1 MKKIFHL
8 KRLLI
13 ILLAASGSSRRLS
26 ARMGI
31 VATNQSAA
39 GSAKSTTNKAPLAT
53 PRRQTLTG
61 IKTSY
66 KSPLYENVKSN
77 GGSNGLGPVANRR
90 KSTNISSAHRSAT
103 PGNRTKKPT
112 MTTTTDENAMVA
124 MRTPT
129 SAGRVKKLTA
139 TELTT
144 SRRKSKRFMTIGY
157 EGEVGRSP
165 LMERQNIVVT
175 VQRSKSAQTPIGKT
189 AVVKRDMVRQN
200 EVRRKELGVGT

>member
-1 MKKIFHL
+1 
-8 KRLLI
+8 
-13 ILLAASGSSRRLS
+13 
-26 ARMGI
+26 MGV

-39 GSAKSTTNKAPLAT
+39 ASAKASTNKAPLAT

-61 IKTSY
+61 IRTSY
-66 KSPLYENVKSN
+66 KSPHYENVKSVPN
-77 GGSNGLGPVANRR
+77 GNGMGSVASRR
-90 KSTNISSAHRSAT
+90 KSTNISTT
-103 PGNRTKKPT
+103 PGSRTKRPT
-112 MTTTTDENAMVA
+112 MTDENAMVA

-139 TELTT
+139 AEVTT

-189 AVVKRDMVRQN
+189 AVVKRDMLSQN
-200 EVRRKELGVGT
+200 EVRNTIKWSRLQQDTPLSFINLILNSIGQKSLP

>member
-1 MKKIFHL
+1 M
-8 KRLLI
+8 
-13 ILLAASGSSRRLS
+13 S

-31 VATNQSAA
+31 VATNQSAV

-66 KSPLYENVKSN
+66 KSPHYENVKSN
-77 GGSNGLGPVANRR
+77 PVGNGFGPVANRR
-90 KSTNISSAHRSAT
+90 KSANISAHRAAT
-103 PGNRTKKPT
+103 PGNRAKR
-112 MTTTTDENAMVA
+112 TTTMTDENAMVF

-129 SAGRVKKLTA
+129 SAGRVRKSA
-139 TELTT
+139 AAELTT

-165 LMERQNIVVT
+165 LTERQNIVVT

-189 AVVKRDMVRQN
+189 AVVKREFRQN
-200 EVRRKELGVGT
+200 EVRQ

>member
-1 MKKIFHL
+1 
-8 KRLLI
+8 
-13 ILLAASGSSRRLS
+13 
-26 ARMGI
+26 MGV

-39 GSAKSTTNKAPLAT
+39 AGTTKSTASKAPLAT

-66 KSPLYENVKSN
+66 KSPHYENVKCTYI
-77 GGSNGLGPVANRR
+77 GGLTPNTATAPRR
-90 KSTNISSAHRSAT
+90 I
-103 PGNRTKKPT
+103 PGNLSAQRNAGRRSEATEI
-112 MTTTTDENAMVA
+112 TTDENAMVVA
-124 MRTPT
+124 RTPT
-129 SAGRVKKLTA
+129 SAGRARRLVATA
-139 TELTT
+139 AEATPSS

-189 AVVKRDMVRQN
+189 TIVKRDVKQN
-200 EVRRKELGVGT
+200 EVKHNSLSAVCISYG

>member
-1 MKKIFHL
+1 
-8 KRLLI
+8 
-13 ILLAASGSSRRLS
+13 
-26 ARMGI
+26 MGV

-39 GSAKSTTNKAPLAT
+39 GAAKSTANKTPLAT

-61 IKTSY
+61 IRTSY
-66 KSPLYENVKSN
+66 KSPHYENVKTTPGGN
-77 GGSNGLGPVANRR
+77 GCGPVPNRR
-90 KSTNISSAHRSAT
+90 KSTNNSTHRSAT
-103 PGNRTKKPT
+103 PLNRVRKPT
-112 MTTTTDENAMVA
+112 TMITTTDENAMVV

-129 SAGRVKKLTA
+129 SAGRVRKATA
-139 TELTT
+139 TEVTT

-189 AVVKRDMVRQN
+189 AVVKKDALRHN
-200 EVRRKELGVGT
+200 EVSSRPR

>member
-1 MKKIFHL
+1 
-8 KRLLI
+8 
-13 ILLAASGSSRRLS
+13 
-26 ARMGI
+26 MGI

-66 KSPLYENVKSN
+66 KSPHYENVKSN
-77 GGSNGLGPVANRR
+77 PGSNGLGPVANRR
-90 KSTNISSAHRSAT
+90 KSTNISAHRTAT
-103 PGNRTKKPT
+103 PGNRTKKP
-112 MTTTTDENAMVA
+112 TTTDENAMVA

-129 SAGRVKKLTA
+129 SAGMMQKLTA

-175 VQRSKSAQTPIGKT
+175 VQRSKSAQTPMGKT
-189 AVVKRDMVRQN
+189 TVVKRDIKQN
-200 EVRRKELGVGT
+200 EVRHSRLSAV

>member
-1 MKKIFHL
+1 
-8 KRLLI
+8 
-13 ILLAASGSSRRLS
+13 
-26 ARMGI
+26 MGI
-31 VATNQSAA
+31 VATNQSAV
-39 GSAKSTTNKAPLAT
+39 GSTKSTTNKAPLAT

-66 KSPLYENVKSN
+66 KSPHYENVKSTPGN
-77 GGSNGLGPVANRR
+77 GFGPVANRR
-90 KSTNISSAHRSAT
+90 KSANISTHRAAT
-103 PGNRTKKPT
+103 PGNRAKK
-112 MTTTTDENAMVA
+112 TTTTDENAMVF

-129 SAGRVKKLTA
+129 SAGRVRKSAA

-165 LMERQNIVVT
+165 LTERQNIVVT

-189 AVVKRDMVRQN
+189 AVVKRELRQN
-200 EVRRKELGVGT
+200 EVRQ